1 MSSVQVFVRALTC
14 SNNCCKT
21 VLGRPQQ
28 FVFLTRNTLQVLKWM
43 PHGRLV
49 RMEPEDLSS
58 GVEAAAAGARPR
70 RRPPSHAL
78 GPFFV
83 LGVKESQQKETKSA
97 IVASAAVTAFS
108 GASTSKG
115 APTARNN
122 DTDAEGAAVG
132 GGESGGGAQV
142 SRTR

>member
-1 MSSVQVFVRALTC
+1 
-14 SNNCCKT
+14 
-21 VLGRPQQ
+21 
-28 FVFLTRNTLQVLKWM
+28 M

-58 GVEAAAAGARPR
+58 DAEAAAAGPRPR
-70 RRPPSHAL
+70 RRPPPHAL

-83 LGVKESQQKETKSA
+83 LGVKESQQKEAKSA

-115 APTARNN
+115 EPTARNI
-122 DTDAEGAAVG
+122 DTGAEGAAAG